1 MYLRRAKSQKNY
13 TYMSTPTTDNRVYF
27 LDYLRVV
34 ACFMVILVHCIEPFD
49 LGDGGTVIASKSDA
63 LWVTCINSLLRIA
76 VPLFV
81 MISSYLL
88 VPVAGSTEQFYRRR
102 VERVAIPFIIFS
114 LAYALIP
121 AWGSGGEV
129 EILDNLKVLTFNFLP
144 LSGHLWF
151 VYMMLGVYLIMPI
164 ISPWLERVSARGE
177 RIFLALWILATA
189 VPFIRELGEA
199 VRGSVGIWG
208 EASWNEFGTL
218 YYVSGFIGYVV
229 AAHYI
234 RKYVDWGVGKTLAVA
249 LPLLA
254 AGYAITAIPFYNA
267 IPDSYPIHE
276 SIDLAIDMELSWSF
290 ASLGAALQTLAV
302 FLLFRLIKRPCKAY
316 PLFAHISKRSYGIY
330 LAHMFVLV
338 PLFDWVSGWGMATP
352 LVMIIS
358 ALLTMIITAL
368 LVELLSLLPK
378 SKYIIG

>member
-1 MYLRRAKSQKNY
+1 MHI
-13 TYMSTPTTDNRVYF
+13 TTNIDNQRIYF

-34 ACFMVILVHCIEPFD
+34 ACFMVILVHTIEPFY
-49 LGDGGTVIASKSDA
+49 LGEGGTVIASHSDA
-63 LWVTCINSLLRIA
+63 LWVTCINSLLRTA

-88 VPVAGSTEQFYRRR
+88 VPIEGSTESFFRRR
-102 VERVAIPFIIFS
+102 AMRVVVPFVLWS
-114 LAYALIP
+114 LLYAFIP

-129 EILDNLKVLTFNFLP
+129 DIMGNLSLLSLNFLP

-151 VYMMLGVYLIMPI
+151 VYMLLGVYLIMPI

-177 RIFLALWILATA
+177 RIFIALWLFATS
-189 VPFIRELGEA
+189 VPFLRELSEV
-199 VRGSVGIWG
+199 VRGRGEIWG

-234 RKYVDWGVGKTLAVA
+234 RKYVNWSRAKTLAISLPMLIIGYLITA
-249 LPLLA
+249 LP
-254 AGYAITAIPFYNA
+254 FYLQ
-267 IPDSYPIHE
+267 IPDTYPIHE

-290 ASLGAALQTLAV
+290 ASTGAALQTLAL
-302 FLLFRLIKRPCKAY
+302 FLLFKLIKRPCKAY
-316 PLFAHISKRSYGIY
+316 PLFAHLSKRSYGVY

-338 PLFDWVSGWGMATP
+338 PTFSLVSSWGLGTP
-352 LVMIIS
+352 LVMVLS
-358 ALLTMIITAL
+358 ALLTFTFTAL
-368 LVELLSLLPK
+368 IIELLALLPK
-378 SKYIIG
+378 SKYIVG